1 MDTLICSH
9 IAAAVQYVGVSA
21 PLPVRVVFIAA
32 SVWQL
37 PTVAA
42 ALAGTKQS
50 RCSACWTHG
59 ARAPCCI
66 VCRLCAVARD
76 PRPSE
81 P

>member
-59 ARAPCCI
+59 ARSLLYCLPTVRCG
-66 VCRLCAVARD
+66 
-76 PRPSE
+76 S
-81 P
+81 